1 MRGEV
6 ITIGN
11 ELLSGLVRDTNAP
24 FIAERLFSLGIET
37 HQITTVGDDESQIVD
52 SLKAALSRADLV
64 VVTGGLGPTPDD
76 ITSKAVAKAMGLRL
90 VLSPE
95 ALAQIEA
102 KFKKRGIKLG
112 PGAERQ
118 ALIPAGSE
126 IITNPVGTAPGCHIL
141 QDEKHVFVLPGVPQ
155 EMEVMMDQGVLTII
169 AEGTKR
175 ESFVAKKVLKVFGLT
190 ESQVYER
197 IKGISYD
204 GDKIKVG
211 FLPVFPENHV
221 TITAGSTE
229 SMERAVELVEGV
241 EKKMRA
247 ELGDRIFGEDEETLD
262 MVVSGMLITGGL
274 TVAVSESCTGGLL
287 SKRLTDV
294 PGSSAYFKTG
304 IVSYSNEAKSSLIGV
319 DPHLISTKGAVSSD
333 AAEAMALGVKR
344 SAKTD
349 IGVSITGIAG
359 PSGGTEE
366 KPVGTVFIGMAYDD
380 NRGAGRIGSEIVVS
394 QGYRFTG
401 DRGRIRLISSEM
413 ALEWLR
419 RYLLGEKVSG
429 VGERW
434 SRWIVSG
441 TGNDG

>member
-1 MRGEV
+1 VTGAI
-6 ITIGN
+6 ITVGN

-24 FIAERLFSLGIET
+24 FIADRLFSLGIET
-37 HQITTVGDDESQIVD
+37 CQMTTVGDDESGIVE
-52 SLKAALSRADLV
+52 SLKAAVSRTDLV

-95 ALAQIEA
+95 ALRQIEA

-118 ALIPAGSE
+118 ALMPAGSE
-126 IITNPVGTAPGCHIL
+126 MITNPVGSAPGYHI
-141 QDEKHVFVLPGVPQ
+141 QKDEKHVFVLPGVPE

-169 AEGTKR
+169 AEGLGR

-204 GDKIKVG
+204 GDRIKVG
-211 FLPVFPENHV
+211 YLPVFPENHI
-221 TITAGSTE
+221 TITARSTE
-229 SMERAVELVEGV
+229 SMENAEELVEGI
-241 EKKMRA
+241 EKKMRV
-247 ELGDRIFGEDEETLD
+247 ELQDRIFGEDEETLD
-262 MVVSGMLITGGL
+262 MVVAEMLISGGL

-304 IVSYSNEAKSSLIGV
+304 IVSYSNEAKGSLLGV
-319 DPHLISTKGAVSSD
+319 DPYLISTKGAVSSD
-333 AAEAMALGVKR
+333 VAEAMALGVKR
-344 SAKTD
+344 STGAD
-349 IGVSITGIAG
+349 IGVSVTGIAG

-380 NRGAGRIGSEIVVS
+380 DRGAKGIGSEIVVS

-419 RYLLGEKVSG
+419 RYLLGEKVSAI
-429 VGERW
+429 GERW
-434 SRWIVSG
+434 SRWILRG
-441 TGNDG
+441 AEKEG